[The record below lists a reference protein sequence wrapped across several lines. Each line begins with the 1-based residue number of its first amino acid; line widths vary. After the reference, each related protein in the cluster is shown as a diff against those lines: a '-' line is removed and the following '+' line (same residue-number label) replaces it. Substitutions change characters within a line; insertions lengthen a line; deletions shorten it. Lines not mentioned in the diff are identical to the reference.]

1 MKNWAGNQI
10 YSAKNVVAPES
21 LDQLTELV
29 ASSNKV
35 KPLGTRHSFSSIGDS
50 KGTLVSLQNF
60 RQISDPD
67 PKNHTVTIGS
77 GTTYGELANHLQPK
91 GWALHNLAS
100 LPHISVAGACATA
113 THGSGVKSG
122 NLATAVVA
130 MKMVTP
136 NGEVSTIQAPDLD
149 QLAVH
154 LGALGIVTE
163 LTLKIEP
170 TYTVAQT
177 VYLDLPFTQFTID
190 HLAIFASGYS
200 VSLFT
205 NWSNRMFEQVWV
217 KSRPDQQTNLAPAIE
232 SLSQPA
238 TKLHP
243 LRNLSPENCTEQM
256 GIPGPWHERLPHFK
270 MDFTPSAGE
279 ELQSEYF
286 VPAHLAPDALLAIAD
301 LADQIAPA
309 LFVSELR
316 YIAAD
321 NLLMSPAYQ
330 QDVVGIHFTWKPDWA
345 QVEPIL
351 EKIEQNLQPFNPRP
365 HHGKLTA
372 GTLEPN
378 TAFPNLPKFAQLVQK
393 ADPTGKLNND
403 YLKNFL
409 RDPSPEQG
417 IRH

>member
-1 MKNWAGNQI
+1 MKNWAGNQT
-10 YSAKNVVAPES
+10 YSTNTVVAPES
-21 LDQLTELV
+21 LEQLAELV
-29 ASSNKV
+29 ASSNKL
-35 KPLGTRHSFSSIGDS
+35 KPLGTRHSFNAIGDS
-50 KGTLVSLQNF
+50 DGTLVSLENF
-60 RQISDPD
+60 RQISEPD

-77 GTTYGELANHLQPK
+77 GITYGELANHLQPK

-113 THGSGVKSG
+113 THGSGVKNG

-136 NGEVSTIQAPDLD
+136 KGELSSVQSPDLD
-149 QLAVH
+149 HLAVH

-177 VYLDLPFTQFTID
+177 VYLDLPFTQFTKD

-205 NWSNRMFEQVWV
+205 NWSNQMFDQVWV
-217 KSRPDQQTNLAPAIE
+217 KSRPDQNTTLSTALE
-232 SLSQPA
+232 SLTPST

-243 LRNLSPENCTEQM
+243 LRDLSPENCTEQL

-286 VPAHLAPDALLAIAD
+286 VPAHQAPDALLAVAD

-321 NLLMSPAYQ
+321 NLLMSPAYH
-330 QDVVGIHFTWKPDWA
+330 QDVVGIHFTWKPDWK
-345 QVEPIL
+345 QVKPIL
-351 EKIEQNLQPFNPRP
+351 EKIEQNLEPFNPRP

-372 GTLEPN
+372 GTLDPK
-378 TAFPNLPKFAQLVQK
+378 TAYLDLPQFTQLVQK
-393 ADPTGKLNND
+393 ADPTGKLTNA
-403 YLKNFL
+403 YLESFL
-409 RDPSPEQG
+409 NL
-417 IRH
+417 